1 MIADIRF
8 GFWIIL
14 IINIFIAYNRLNVL
28 HKFNFELK
36 YELEK
41 LVKAILLARCIESK
55 SDPIHEAA

>member
-1 MIADIRF
+1 M
-8 GFWIIL
+8 
-14 IINIFIAYNRLNVL
+14 